1 MNDNIL
7 DLSKIES
14 KDLINELS
22 SRGYF
27 TDLLYSIHDVDM
39 QLDNIN
45 ESREGLDNQI
55 VLTKEQKIEVIN
67 ECFNLDYYSEQMNSD
82 IEDLIL
88 NRYD

>member
-1 MNDNIL
+1 MSDNIL

>member
-1 MNDNIL
+1 MSDNIL

-88 NRYD
+88 NRYN